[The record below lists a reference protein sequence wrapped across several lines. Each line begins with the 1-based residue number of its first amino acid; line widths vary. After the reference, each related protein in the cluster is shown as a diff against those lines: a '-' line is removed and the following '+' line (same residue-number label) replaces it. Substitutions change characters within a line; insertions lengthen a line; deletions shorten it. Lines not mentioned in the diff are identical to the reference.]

1 MTSRVELATQ
11 RKVLEGLKKYTHG
24 NLSSIEFV
32 SSNIIRVNHRHFY
45 YQVEGDIVHIKP
57 ISYSRPLKKE
67 TRKLRSNHGK
77 AMVLDGTLPFFKMA
91 FLTIGLT
98 VSISVAEQERNVSLE
113 DLTPY
118 QVEMDVPTETMSAR
132 EWPSERNE
140 TVTNSLESQ
149 EVISLSLDEMDEAGF
164 AKKDETIRLFGSA
177 IFSYAERYGIDANLM
192 VALFTQ
198 ERSNDPNDIGYA
210 NVGQLT
216 NALCGEKIVVPV
228 YQNGEVVKQDA
239 FFLLPPCYDDY
250 PLEDLETMGH
260 FPSFSEEEQQKIQE
274 AIRLKKEG
282 YQIYRRCDA
291 FYEAENNVKIST
303 AILAYVGNMKHDL
316 VKEVMSYHAGY
327 VKVANDVSNDTIL
340 NGQLDAEDPN
350 YVGHVLQYFRPDEL
364 EQLEI
369 YFTDGM
375 NTWVVSY
382 EIQLSEVLNEETGY
396 HL

>member
-77 AMVLDGTLPFFKMA
+77 ATVLDGTLPFFKMA

-132 EWPSERNE
+132 EWPSESE

-250 PLEDLETMGH
+250 PLEDLETMGT
-260 FPSFSEEEQQKIQE
+260 FPKFSAAERQVITE
-274 AIRLKKEG
+274 AISLKKEG
-282 YQIYRRCDA
+282 FTILKIGDVKKNSELNIEISCAYFGYLKEKKQDLIPALASYNFGYPTASRFTNEEMVRGEVFGVDDPLYITHVLRYLTNEELSNGLVI
-291 FYEAENNVKIST
+291 FYNTPE
-303 AILAYVGNMKHDL
+303 G
-316 VKEVMSYHAGY
+316 VKECHYS
-327 VKVANDVSNDTIL
+327 
-340 NGQLDAEDPN
+340 
-350 YVGHVLQYFRPDEL
+350 F
-364 EQLEI
+364 
-369 YFTDGM
+369 
-375 NTWVVSY
+375 
-382 EIQLSEVLNEETGY
+382 EVLYEKNSHT
-396 HL
+396 L

>member
-32 SSNIIRVNHRHFY
+32 SSNVIRVNHRHIY

-77 AMVLDGTLPFFKMA
+77 ATVLDGTLPFFKMA

-118 QVEMDVPTETMSAR
+118 QVEIDVPTETMSAR
-132 EWPSERNE
+132 EWPSESE
-140 TVTNSLESQ
+140 TVTNSLEFQ

-250 PLEDLETMGH
+250 PLEDLETMGT
-260 FPSFSEEEQQKIQE
+260 FPKFSAAERQVITE
-274 AIRLKKEG
+274 AISLKKEG
-282 YQIYRRCDA
+282 
-291 FYEAENNVKIST
+291 F
-303 AILAYVGNMKHDL
+303 
-316 VKEVMSYHAGY
+316 
-327 VKVANDVSNDTIL
+327 TIL
-340 NGQLDAEDPN
+340 KIGDVKKNSELNIQISCA
-350 YVGHVLQYFRPDEL
+350 YFGYLKEKKQD
-364 EQLEI
+364 
-369 YFTDGM
+369 
-375 NTWVVSY
+375 
-382 EIQLSEVLNEETGY
+382 LSLVI
-396 HL
+396 